1 MFWKHLVLVAS
12 IGAAALLGTPCAHA
26 GDLKITIPR
35 HSKLTPVQ
43 SLNREGVDAVRRHNY
58 RKAEQCFYKA
68 YLLDPDDPFTLNNL
82 GYVSELQGQIDRA
95 QGYYTLAKAQMTDAV
110 IDQASSRRFEGQ
122 PLSKAFAPDQ
132 PLQIDHDNV
141 ESTRLLSQRRAFEAD
156 TLLQHALQADPHN
169 VFALNNMGVA
179 KEMEGE
185 PQEALKYYDE
195 AAALHSTAG
204 ASVTLDRRLQ
214 GRSVSEIARDSAR
227 ALRSRMENGNNVE
240 EVEEQVAALNVRG
253 VAAANRNDLRTADE
267 NFRKAYALDP
277 NNAFTLNNVGYVA
290 ELEGDRETAQFFY
303 DRAQKSGDANTTV
316 GLATRRS
323 AEGMKLFAVAANS
336 DTSVDSKM
344 AQERASLRQS
354 QEPVVL
360 HRRDGSLVD
369 ETAPPETPAAEQ
381 PGMPPNGSQPPQ

>member
-35 HSKLTPVQ
+35 HSKLTPIQ

-214 GRSVSEIARDSAR
+214 GRPVSEIARDSAR
-227 ALRSRMENGNNVE
+227 ALRSRMENGNN
-240 EVEEQVAALNVRG
+240 VEEQVAALNVRG